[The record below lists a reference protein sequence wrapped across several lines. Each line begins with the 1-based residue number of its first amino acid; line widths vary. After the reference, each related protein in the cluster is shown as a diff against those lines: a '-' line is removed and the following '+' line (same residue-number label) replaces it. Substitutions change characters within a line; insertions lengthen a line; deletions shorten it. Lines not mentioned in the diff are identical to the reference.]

1 MDATAALD
9 GVQRV
14 RRVQLPLSGGAQSSA
29 HKSHFLPGN
38 RLGRLLVRGRDLLVA
53 VALSEDGRGLGGGR
67 GRERGRGRAQEGARG
82 EGPHPVGAPA
92 RYAGGQ
98 GVPRQETVDH
108 DLAAGVVGLLAEH
121 VGHRLGVYVVRP
133 RTGGGFYLHVA
144 YGARG
149 LLQELRSV
157 AQFVEVLLAFV
168 GVHVLGEVHVLQLA
182 VDEVVL
188 LVADQELGDLG
199 GLGDGLAD
207 LLGPRVLGRVA
218 ERSFFLVDADVINN
232 FVRFFLQRLPALGVL
247 LYLEPERLLLLR
259 GVLRG
264 TGDVRQ
270 PLQQLFVVEVS
281 PVL

>member
-1 MDATAALD
+1 
-9 GVQRV
+9 
-14 RRVQLPLSGGAQSSA
+14 
-29 HKSHFLPGN
+29 
-38 RLGRLLVRGRDLLVA
+38 
-53 VALSEDGRGLGGGR
+53 
-67 GRERGRGRAQEGARG
+67 
-82 EGPHPVGAPA
+82 
-92 RYAGGQ
+92 
-98 GVPRQETVDH
+98 
-108 DLAAGVVGLLAEH
+108 
-121 VGHRLGVYVVRP
+121 
-133 RTGGGFYLHVA
+133 
-144 YGARG
+144 
-149 LLQELRSV
+149 
-157 AQFVEVLLAFV
+157 
-168 GVHVLGEVHVLQLA
+168 VHVLQLA